1 MIKKGKGGSLVNSKK
16 NSVNKFGT
24 VGYGRNKEKEK
35 EKEKIYIY
43 IYKLDL
49 ILDWPCDWHGLELG
63 QAILTAFYDV
73 EIGLLMEDLISDLFA

>member
-1 MIKKGKGGSLVNSKK
+1 MVEIKI
-16 NSVNKFGT
+16 
-24 VGYGRNKEKEK
+24 Y
-35 EKEKIYIY
+35 IYIY

>member
-24 VGYGRNKEKEK
+24 VGYGRNKD
-35 EKEKIYIY
+35 IY

>member
-1 MIKKGKGGSLVNSKK
+1 ML
-16 NSVNKFGT
+16 
-24 VGYGRNKEKEK
+24 EM
-35 EKEKIYIY
+35 KIYIY

>member
-1 MIKKGKGGSLVNSKK
+1 MVNSKK

-24 VGYGRNKEKEK
+24 VGYARNADIYIY
-35 EKEKIYIY
+35 IYIY

-73 EIGLLMEDLISDLFA
+73 EIGLLMEDLISDLLA

>member
-24 VGYGRNKEKEK
+24 VGYARNED
-35 EKEKIYIY
+35 IYIY